1 MNILFICKTL
11 PHQKVIG
18 GPIIIYNRVR
28 LLSRR
33 HQVSLLTFVSEE
45 EKPFIPTV
53 SRFCLDFQAVDFP
66 PPRSLP
72 RKVWDF
78 FFSPVPNYF
87 LVNRSPEMFQRLGE
101 MVRRH
106 PYDVVISEYSM
117 VAQYLY
123 QNSDL
128 QGIKRVMSVH
138 ECYYLARKKAFQ
150 VQRFSREG
158 LSALFYLKGLKR
170 YEFALY
176 RSADKVLTLTPQGRD
191 ELLSIA
197 PDLDIS
203 VVPHGVDIEQFC
215 VSQECSKEQA
225 VMFLGNYPHDP
236 NRDAVIY
243 FYQRIWPRVREEVKD
258 AKFYV
263 VGKDPTPDLLELA
276 EKDPSVVVTGTV
288 EDVRP
293 YFERSKV
300 FVCPVRIGGG
310 FRGKIL
316 EAMAMGLPIVSTSL
330 GAEGVDATDGKEMYI
345 ADQPEDFARKV
356 VELLGDDGLC
366 QRMGEE
372 ARRKVEECFS
382 WEKGVELLEEVLTAL
397 TQKQ

>member
-28 LLSRR
+28 LLSQR

-45 EKPFIPTV
+45 EKPFIPTI

-66 PPRSLP
+66 PPRSLS
-72 RKVWDF
+72 RKAWDF

-87 LVNRSPEMFQRLGE
+87 LNNRSPEMFKRLGE

-123 QNSDL
+123 QNPDL
-128 QGIKRVMSVH
+128 EGIKRVMSVH

-191 ELLSIA
+191 ELLAIA
-197 PDLDIS
+197 PELDIS

-215 VSQECSKEQA
+215 VPQECVKEQA

-236 NRDAVIY
+236 NRDAVLY
-243 FYQRIWPRVREEVKD
+243 FHQRIWPRVKEEVEG

-263 VGKDPTPDLLELA
+263 VGKDPTPDLLALA
-276 EKDPSVVVTGTV
+276 EKDPTVVVTGTV

-316 EAMAMGLPIVSTSL
+316 EAMAMGVPIVTTSL
-330 GAEGVDATDGKEMYI
+330 GAEGVEVTDGKEMYI
-345 ADQPEDFARKV
+345 ADEPDQFARKV
-356 VELLGDDGLC
+356 IELLGDEGLC
-366 QRMGEE
+366 QRMGGE
-372 ARRKVEECFS
+372 ARRMVEECFS
-382 WEKGVELLEEVLTAL
+382 WEKGVEILEEVLFEVTRN
-397 TQKQ
+397 